1 MIRNSKPTQTKKP
14 VKPEP
19 PVTLTKGV
27 PGKAPISTHKVY
39 KNIGGDVMITHTGRD
54 SDTKVQKYNMTKKK
68 GITSVNEGVSAF
80 KKHHSRKS
88 G

>member
-1 MIRNSKPTQTKKP
+1 MTPSSKPTQTKKP

-19 PVTLTKGV
+19 PVTMTKGV

-39 KNIGGDVMITHTGRD
+39 KNRSGDVMISHTGRD
-54 SDTKVQKYNMTKKK
+54 KKSAKYNMTTTK
-68 GITSVNEGVSAF
+68 GITSVSQGVSAF